1 MELRPSYPIVT
12 RRLRLRPLAIDD
24 TEQLLA
30 YRARPEVCRYLP
42 FEPMDEDILTARLA
56 GDMGRREIT
65 AVGQGLTLG
74 VELPASGLLVGD
86 VVLILRSV
94 DHATGEIGYVFHPDV
109 AGQGYAA
116 EACAAVMS
124 LAFDKSDGL
133 GLRRLVARM
142 DPRNAASARLAS
154 GLGMRREASRSAT
167 VKGAPADIVVYAILD
182 HEWQAQP
189 TYVSR
194 RRS

>member
-12 RRLRLRPLAIDD
+12 RRLRLRPLTIGD
-24 TEQLLA
+24 TEELLA

-42 FEPMDEDILTARLA
+42 FEPMDQKILTARLA

-74 VELPASGLLVGD
+74 VELSASGVVVGD
-86 VVLILRSV
+86 VVLILRSA
-94 DHATGEIGYVFHPDV
+94 DHATGEIGYVFRPDV

-116 EACAAVMS
+116 EACAAVMR
-124 LAFDKSDGL
+124 LAFDKSHGL
-133 GLRRLVARM
+133 GLRRLIARM
-142 DPRNAASARLAS
+142 DPRNAPSARLAS
-154 GLGMRREASRSAT
+154 GLGMRREAGGSAI
-167 VKGAPADIVVYAILD
+167 VKGATADIVVYTILD
-182 HEWQAQP
+182 HEWQVQP